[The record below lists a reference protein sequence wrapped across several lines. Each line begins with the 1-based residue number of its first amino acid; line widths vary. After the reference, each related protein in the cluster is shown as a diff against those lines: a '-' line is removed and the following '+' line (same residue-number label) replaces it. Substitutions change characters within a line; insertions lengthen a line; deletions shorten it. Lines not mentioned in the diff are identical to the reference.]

1 MTYDNTSHE
10 PPAEGA
16 RLTAA
21 QIFAVAYATGE
32 DELKRSAAGLTLSGL
47 AAGLGMGLT
56 GLGAATILAAVGPE
70 APGAHL
76 VAALLYPIG
85 FIVVV
90 MGRAQLFTENTLFP
104 VVVVLA
110 TKRHVLYTLRLWAIV
125 FVANVVGA
133 LLFAVL
139 IMKTPALSSE
149 LRDALVILGET
160 TVGTG
165 DFGQIFFSGVIGG
178 WIIALM
184 AWLVSAA
191 RSSMGQIMIVYLTTF
206 VVGAAGLAHCIAGSG
221 EALSAVLD
229 GRITIGQYGVWL
241 AAAALGNII
250 GGVLIVSLLNYGQ
263 VIGSGRDLERASQ
276 TLDEVVQDASDR
288 RENDSDESD
297 GGKKNNNKN
306 SGSKNSN
313 SNKKPGG
320 A

>member
-1 MTYDNTSHE
+1 MEYDNTNQASPE
-10 PPAEGA
+10 VGA

-32 DELKRSAAGLTLSGL
+32 DELKRSAAGLALSGI

-56 GLGAATILAAVGPE
+56 GLGAATILAAIGPD
-70 APGAHL
+70 APGAGML
-76 VAALLYPIG
+76 TALLYPIG

-110 TKRHVLYTLRLWAIV
+110 TKRHLLYTLRLWGIV

-133 LLFAVL
+133 LLFAL
-139 IMKTPALSSE
+139 LAMKTPALSAE
-149 LRDALVILGET
+149 LRDALSTLGEH
-160 TVGTG
+160 TVGAA
-165 DFGQIFFSGVIGG
+165 DFVQIFFSGIIGG

-191 RSSMGQIMIVYLTTF
+191 RSSMGQILIVYLTTF

-221 EALSAVLD
+221 EALSAVLN
-229 GRITIGQYGVWL
+229 GRVAIGEYGMWL
-241 AAAALGNII
+241 AAAALGNIV

-263 VIGSGRDLERASQ
+263 VMGSGHDIERAAQ
-276 TLDEVVQDASDR
+276 TLDEVVQDAADR
-288 RENDSDESD
+288 RDSDSD
-297 GGKKNNNKN
+297 
-306 SGSKNSN
+306 SDSN
-313 SNKKPGG
+313 DNEASDDEASDDEASDDEK
-320 A
+320 

>member
-1 MTYDNTSHE
+1 MTFDNANQE

-21 QIFAVAYATGE
+21 QIFAVAHDTGE
-32 DELKRSAAGLTLSGL
+32 DELKRSSVGLALSGV

-56 GLGAATILAAVGPE
+56 GLGAATILAAVGPA
-70 APGAHL
+70 APAAHL
-76 VAALLYPIG
+76 LAALLYPIG

-104 VVVVLA
+104 VLVVLA
-110 TKRHVLYTLRLWAIV
+110 TKKHIVKTLRLWVIV
-125 FVANVVGA
+125 FAANILGA

-139 IMKTPALSSE
+139 VMKTPALSAD
-149 LRDALVILGET
+149 LREALSMLGEK
-160 TVGTG
+160 TVGSG
-165 DFGQIFFSGVIGG
+165 DFAQIFFSGIIGG

-191 RSSMGQIMIVYLTTF
+191 RHSIGQIVIVYLTTF

-221 EALSAVLD
+221 EALAAMLD
-229 GRITIGQYGVWL
+229 GRITAGEYGMWL
-241 AAAALGNII
+241 AAAALGNIV

-263 VIGSGRDLERASQ
+263 VMGSGRDIERAGQ
-276 TLDEVVQDASDR
+276 TLDEVVQDSSDR
-288 RENDSDESD
+288 HEKERNGERSDD
-297 GGKKNNNKN
+297 
-306 SGSKNSN
+306 
-313 SNKKPGG
+313 

>member
-1 MTYDNTSHE
+1 MEYDNTSQA
-10 PPAEGA
+10 PPEAGA

-32 DELKRSAAGLTLSGL
+32 DELKRSAAGLTLSGI

-56 GLGAATILAAVGPE
+56 GLGAATILAAIGPD
-70 APGAHL
+70 APGAGIL
-76 VAALLYPIG
+76 TALLYPVG

-110 TKRHVLYTLRLWAIV
+110 TKRHLLYTLRLWGIV
-125 FVANVVGA
+125 FAANVVGA
-133 LLFAVL
+133 LLFALLV
-139 IMKTPALSSE
+139 MKTPALSSE
-149 LRDALVILGET
+149 LREALSTLGEHT
-160 TVGTG
+160 IGTG
-165 DFGQIFFSGVIGG
+165 DFAQIFFSGIIGG

-191 RSSMGQIMIVYLTTF
+191 RSSMGQILIVYITTF

-229 GRITIGQYGVWL
+229 GRVSVGEYGMWL
-241 AAAALGNII
+241 AAAALGNIV

-263 VIGSGRDLERASQ
+263 VMGSGRDIERAAQ
-276 TLDEVVQDASDR
+276 TLDEVVQDAADR
-288 RENDSDESD
+288 RENGSDSSDSSETDENDRDDEGSD
-297 GGKKNNNKN
+297 RT
-306 SGSKNSN
+306 
-313 SNKKPGG
+313 
-320 A
+320 